1 MFDIQATIKWVTDV
15 LKDPNGAASAYHEA
29 KPSWQ
34 QTFVQIPLPVYVAAL
49 IVGYVLALITGGSLM
64 YGGATIGLMLFS
76 LLWSLGWTFVVAFI
90 FDFLAGTFDG
100 TRNFNAAYALVGL
113 AIIPAALGNALAPL
127 PAVGWLISLAASVY
141 SIVLAYRFVPVFLEL
156 PEANRVKHFVISI
169 IAALIVNIVV
179 GATLGAMFLPSMV
192 SGYPESSPEETGIF
206 GGMSRQAG
214 FAEAAAADTYDP
226 PANGELDQDQ
236 MEAYVDVLQKTQ
248 ALRARLTAKFENIEE
263 EDASMSDIFG
273 GMGDAMRLSTAEME
287 VVKTRGGNWAE
298 HRWVKNQIETA
309 RVQQDLNDTVKHNYA
324 LFLEYQEQIEQYE

>member
-1 MFDIQATIKWVTDV
+1 MFDIQATIRWVTNV
-15 LKDPNGAASAYHEA
+15 LKDPNGAASAYREA
-29 KPSWQ
+29 NPSWQ
-34 QTFVQIPLPVYVAAL
+34 QTFVQIPLPVYAAAL

-127 PAVGWLISLAASVY
+127 PLVGWLISLAASIY

-169 IAALIVNIVV
+169 IAALVVNVVV
-179 GATLGAMFLPSMV
+179 GATLGAMFLPSVV
-192 SGYPESSPEETGIF
+192 SGFPETSTEQTDIF
-206 GGMSRQAG
+206 GGVSRQAG

-226 PANGELDQDQ
+226 PADGELDEDQ
-236 MEAYVDVLQKTQ
+236 MEDYVDVLKKTQ
-248 ALRARLTAKFENIEE
+248 ALRTRLTAKFESVDED
-263 EDASMSDIFG
+263 DASMSDILG
-273 GMGDAMRLSTAEME
+273 GMGDAMRLGTAEME

-298 HRWVKNQIETA
+298 HMWVKNQIETA
-309 RVQQDLNDTVKHNYA
+309 RVQQDLNDTVKLNYD
-324 LFLEYQEQIEQYE
+324 LFLEYQEQIEQHE